1 VSSFKRTLVTSA
13 LPYANG
19 PIHLGHLA
27 GCYLPADIYTRYQRH
42 LGQDII
48 HICGTDENGVPI
60 TIRAEKESLS
70 PQDIV
75 DRYHQNIAD
84 SFQQFGISFDNFS
97 RTSLPIHHRTAQ
109 DFFLKIHQQGHI
121 EPRVIKQLYCDHCQR
136 FLADRYIEGT
146 CPHCGTPGAYGDQCE
161 SCGHLLE
168 PTALVDP
175 VCKICNGTPQVRETK
190 HWFFRLDAFQ
200 DRLQTW
206 LETKTNWKSNV
217 KEFCRGWFDTGLKP
231 RAITRDLR
239 WGVPVP
245 LDEAK
250 NKVLYVWFD
259 APIGYISSTIEW
271 AEKRG
276 EPDLWKKYWL
286 DPETRLIHF
295 IGKDNIVFHALV
307 WPATLMAY
315 GKYILPAEIPA
326 NEFLN
331 MEGKQLS
338 TSRNWA
344 VWLPDYLQEFSPDP
358 LRYYLAA
365 SAPENRDADFTW
377 KGFQSK
383 NNADLAGILGNFINR
398 TLTFLQ
404 KYFDSTIPQ
413 PETFQADDQAFIEAI
428 SKAPASVGKLLDTF
442 QVKLA
447 TQECMNLA
455 RLGNKYFNDQEP
467 WRTRNDDPGRCATTL
482 YLCAQML
489 STLSII
495 FEPILPFSA
504 EKLCKMLNQDDP
516 ISSFA
521 WEQAGELRLR
531 PGHHIGT
538 PQILFP
544 KIEDQTIARQIELL
558 QKGSKLPAQS

>member
-1 VSSFKRTLVTSA
+1 
-13 LPYANG
+13 
-19 PIHLGHLA
+19 
-27 GCYLPADIYTRYQRH
+27 
-42 LGQDII
+42 
-48 HICGTDENGVPI
+48 
-60 TIRAEKESLS
+60 
-70 PQDIV
+70 
-75 DRYHQNIAD
+75 
-84 SFQQFGISFDNFS
+84 
-97 RTSLPIHHRTAQ
+97 
-109 DFFLKIHQQGHI
+109 
-121 EPRVIKQLYCDHCQR
+121 R

-295 IGKDNIVFHALV
+295 IRKDNVVFHALV

-331 MEGKQLS
+331 MEGKKLS

-344 VWLPDYLQEFSPDP
+344 VWLPDYLQEFSPGP
-358 LRYYLAA
+358 LRYCLAA
-365 SAPENRDADFTW
+365 SAPENRDTDFTW

-383 NNADLAGILGNFINR
+383 NNADLAGVLGNFINR

-404 KYFDSTIPQ
+404 KYFDSRIPQ
-413 PETFQADDQAFIEAI
+413 PETFQAEDQTFIEAI
-428 SKAPASVGKLLDTF
+428 SKAPASVGELLDTF

-495 FEPILPFSA
+495 FEPI
-504 EKLCKMLNQDDP
+504 
-516 ISSFA
+516 
-521 WEQAGELRLR
+521 
-531 PGHHIGT
+531 
-538 PQILFP
+538 
-544 KIEDQTIARQIELL
+544 
-558 QKGSKLPAQS
+558 